1 MFIQIES
8 TPDPAVLR
16 FLPGRQVLAEGTLE
30 LRDSTQAANSPLA
43 RRLFEIPDVTGIVF
57 GSDVITVTKNGGDWQ
72 HLKPAIL
79 GAIMDHFTSG
89 APVLV
94 EPSGAVAPETGE
106 NGLAGRVMEALRQVI
121 DPELGYN
128 IVDLGLVYGVAVDE
142 GGIARVTMTTT
153 TEGCPA
159 TNYLMEGARDAA
171 EGLPEITS
179 ADVTLSY
186 DPHWTP
192 EMMTAEAKAYLGIG
206 DGGGW

>member
-89 APVLV
+89 APVLA
-94 EPSGAVAPETGE
+94 EPRGAAAPEAAG

-159 TNYLMEGARDAA
+159 TNYLMEGAHDAA
-171 EGLPEITS
+171 EGLPDITS
-179 ADVTLSY
+179 ADVTLTYAVS
-186 DPHWTP
+186 
-192 EMMTAEAKAYLGIG
+192 
-206 DGGGW
+206 